1 MKRATY
7 SERGKVPQDVIRAED
22 FELAPPGEGQALV
35 QVLAAPI
42 NPSDV
47 LTLTGQYGLLPPLP
61 AVGGNE
67 GVGRVVQLGPNTNSL
82 PVGQTVL
89 LPVGIGTWVTHLVC
103 DVRRL
108 VPLPNEAD
116 PQQLAMMTVNP
127 PTALLMLREFVTL
140 QPGDWVIQN
149 AANSAVGAYL
159 IQVAKLRGLKTIN
172 VVRRE
177 SAIASVKESGGEHV
191 LVDGE
196 KLGKRVAEI
205 TGGAPIKLGIDAV
218 GGEATDRLAGAL
230 SERAVLVNYGAMGGE
245 PCQVSPGSF
254 VFKDITLRGFWLSRW
269 YKEATPEARNAVF
282 AEVATLITRG
292 QLHARVADTMSLD
305 QVAAAV
311 AAAATGGRDGK
322 ILLLPNG

>member
-7 SERGKVPQDVIRAED
+7 SERGKVPQDVIRAETFD
-22 FELAPPGEGQALV
+22 LPPPGEGQALV
-35 QVLAAPI
+35 EVLAAPI

-47 LTLTGQYGLLPPLP
+47 LTLTGEYGLLPPLP

-67 GVGRVVQLGPNTNSL
+67 GVGRVQQLGPSTNGL
-82 PVGQTVL
+82 REGQTVL
-89 LPVGIGTWVTHLVC
+89 LPVGIGTWTTHLLV

-159 IQVAKLRGLKTIN
+159 IQIAKLRGLKTVN

-177 SAIASVKESGGEHV
+177 SAIAAVKESGGEHV

-196 KLGKRVAEI
+196 KLGKRAAEI
-205 TGGAPIKLGIDAV
+205 TGGAPIRLGIDAV
-218 GGEATDRLAGAL
+218 GGDSTDRLAGAL
-230 SERAVLVNYGAMGGE
+230 SERAVLVNYGGMSGE
-245 PCQVSPGSF
+245 ACQVSPASF

-282 AEVATLITRG
+282 GEIATLIARG
-292 QLHARVADTMSLD
+292 DLHARVARTYSLD
-305 QVAAAV
+305 DIRDAVEAAAS
-311 AAAATGGRDGK
+311 GGRDGK

>member
-7 SERGKVPQDVIRAED
+7 SERGKVPQDVIRAEAFD
-22 FELAPPGEGQALV
+22 LPPPGEGQALV
-35 QVLAAPI
+35 EVLAAPI

-47 LTLTGQYGLLPPLP
+47 LTLTGEYGLLPPLP

-67 GVGRVVQLGPNTNSL
+67 GVGRVKQLGPSTNGL
-82 PVGQTVL
+82 REGQTVL
-89 LPVGIGTWVTHLVC
+89 LPVGIGTWTTHLLV
-103 DVRRL
+103 DARRL

-127 PTALLMLREFVTL
+127 PTALLMLREFVAL

-159 IQVAKLRGLKTIN
+159 IQIAKLRGLKTVN

-177 SAIASVKESGGEHV
+177 SAIAAVKESGGEHV

-196 KLGKRVAEI
+196 KLCKRAAEI
-205 TGGAPIKLGIDAV
+205 TGGAPIRLGIDAV
-218 GGEATDRLAGAL
+218 GGDSTDRLAGAL
-230 SERAVLVNYGAMGGE
+230 SERAVLVNYGGMSGE
-245 PCQVSPGSF
+245 PCEVSPASF

-282 AEVATLITRG
+282 GEIATLIARG
-292 QLHARVADTMSLD
+292 DLHARVARTFSLD
-305 QVAAAV
+305 QIGEAVEAAAS
-311 AAAATGGRDGK
+311 GGRDGK

>member
-7 SERGKVPQDVIRAED
+7 SERGKVPQDVIRAEE
-22 FELAPPGEGQALV
+22 FELPAPGEGQALV
-35 QVLAAPI
+35 EVLAAPI

-67 GVGRVVQLGPNTNSL
+67 GVGRVSQLGPSTNGL
-82 PVGQTVL
+82 KIGQTVL
-89 LPVGIGTWVTHLVC
+89 LPVGIGTWSSHLLV
-103 DVRRL
+103 DARRL
-108 VPLPNEAD
+108 VALPNDAD

-159 IQVAKLRGLKTIN
+159 IQIAKLRGLRTMN
-172 VVRRE
+172 LVRRE
-177 SAIASVKESGGEHV
+177 SAIAAVKASGGEHV

-196 KLGKRVAEI
+196 KLAKRVAEI

-218 GGEATDRLAGAL
+218 GGESTDRLASTLA
-230 SERAVLVNYGAMGGE
+230 ERAVLVNYGAMGGE
-245 PCQVSPGSF
+245 PCQVSPASF
-254 VFKDITLRGFWLSRW
+254 VFRDITLRGFWLSRW
-269 YKEATPEARNAVF
+269 YKEAAPEARAAVF
-282 AEVATLITRG
+282 GEIATLIARG
-292 QLHARVADTMSLD
+292 DLHAKVAATYSLD
-305 QVAAAV
+305 QISEAVEAAASS
-311 AAAATGGRDGK
+311 GRDGK
-322 ILLLPNG
+322 ILIVPQA